1 MTVNRQLKRCYASKN
16 SNTFLHLETLSEEII
31 ALNKLID
38 VFELAFEKFKLCRS
52 FASYSNL
59 LLKVQKSQICFNVKL
74 NMHLYM
80 HSFLVLMFIM
90 YQIIKLRNYKVAGQN
105 QP

>member
-1 MTVNRQLKRCYASKN
+1 MNSQLKQCYGSKN
-16 SNTFLHLETLSEEII
+16 PNTFKHLETLSEEII
-31 ALNKLID
+31 APNNLID
-38 VFELAFEKFKLCRS
+38 VFELTFEKFKCCKG
-52 FASYSNL
+52 FASYSNC
-59 LLKVQKSQICFNVKL
+59 LLKVHKSQICFNVKL

-90 YQIIKLRNYKVAGQN
+90 FPILKLRNYMVAGQN

>member
-1 MTVNRQLKRCYASKN
+1 M
-16 SNTFLHLETLSEEII
+16 SEEII

-38 VFELAFEKFKLCRS
+38 VFELAFEKFKCCGW
-52 FASYSNL
+52 FASYSNC
-59 LLKVQKSQICFNVKL
+59 LLKVHKSQICFIVKL

-90 YQIIKLRNYKVAGQN
+90 FPIIKLRNNMAAGQN
-105 QP
+105 QPQTLNCD